1 MVRKQKATVSNEIAV
16 TSESSRFH
24 NETLETLS
32 KDVHL
37 KKVSISVGLKD
48 LLLDADVR
56 LNHGTKYGLIGPNG
70 CGKTTLMKCLGYKRV
85 PGLAD
90 NLRILYVEQLP
101 VESTSKS
108 VLETVLAADKDRV
121 KLSSLLST
129 LEAALSSAD
138 PLKIKQAIKQVKL
151 EQQKANLAAAQKT
164 ATERTGARGHRARKA
179 LVEQESLVAELEA
192 LSLDEVVDSNT
203 DEAFLAQEMALQLS
217 EQLKGY
223 DSEEVLRSKA
233 AKILKGLGYS
243 DKKMQQPP
251 RVLSEGWRIRASL
264 AAALLLQPDILLLD
278 EPTNHLDL
286 PTVLWLQNY
295 LRDLED
301 VTLVVVSHNRA
312 FLNEVAEETI
322 VCKKQSL
329 EYYDGNYDEY
339 MENFQNRQSFLRAK
353 ADANRKKKEALEHSI
368 EKGLNSAKKN
378 GDDKSVQRMA
388 ARKKKLDRIGMDVNS
403 KGHKYKL
410 NRDRAGYHE
419 NFLEEVEVED
429 IVEPDHWN
437 VAPPPPMRYSGDLL
451 VTSNVGYKYPE
462 GDVIFGRVSF
472 SIAQR
477 ARIALIGANG
487 TGKSTLIKL
496 LTGKILPSV
505 GHIDRPGNPTI
516 GTFDQFNAEVFLAEY
531 SSEATPLSVFM
542 KKYPNG
548 KESHYRGHMGKFGLR
563 GSTAIKPLA
572 TLSGGEMARLKLAL
586 NFFESSP
593 NLLILD
599 EPTNHLDMQS
609 IESLIELIDK
619 YEGAVVIASHDQY
632 FVTRVAKEI
641 YTFKKKQLKQLES
654 MDEYI
659 EEVSGA

>member
-1 MVRKQKATVSNEIAV
+1 MVRKQKATVSDEIAV

-32 KDVHL
+32 KDVYL

-85 PGLAD
+85 SGLAD

-121 KLSSLLST
+121 KLMSLLST

-151 EQQKANLAAAQKT
+151 EEQKANLAAAQKT

-203 DEAFLAQEMALQLS
+203 DEAFVAQEMALQLS

-223 DSEEVLRSKA
+223 DSEE
-233 AKILKGLGYS
+233 
-243 DKKMQQPP
+243 KMQQPA

-295 LRDLED
+295 LRDLKD
-301 VTLVVVSHNRA
+301 VTLVLVSHNRA
-312 FLNEVAEETI
+312 FLNEMAEETI

-437 VAPPPPMRYSGDLL
+437 VEPPPPMRYSGDLL

-472 SIAQR
+472 SIGQR

-505 GHIDRPGNPTI
+505 GHIERPGNATI

-542 KKYPNG
+542 EKYPNG

-609 IESLIELIDK
+609 IESLIELINK

-632 FVTRVAKEI
+632 FVTKVAKEI

-659 EEVSGA
+659 EEVSGP